1 MRSARAWYSSTAVAA
16 NKSAKKPRHRR
27 NKRFHAVYEFDDP
40 PDFPFPRVAGAGG
53 IFCAQPAVYLGI
65 GAPPDKHGTREVAFL
80 GRSNVGKSTLVG
92 SLLENPKL
100 VRSSKTPG
108 RTRDVHFFALGDRLK
123 LPFPMLLVDCPG
135 YGFAR
140 AKPADQRAWEDRMDV
155 YLGERDNDRLARC
168 VVLVDARRN
177 GLTNVDRN
185 MADYLEARDRP
196 FQFVMTK
203 ADCVSPSAVERAA
216 AEIIEV
222 ARNYGGCARHLVACS
237 SKTGRGLEDVRSS
250 LILSASGMMP
260 V

>member
-1 MRSARAWYSSTAVAA
+1 
-16 NKSAKKPRHRR
+16 
-27 NKRFHAVYEFDDP
+27 
-40 PDFPFPRVAGAGG
+40 
-53 IFCAQPAVYLGI
+53 
-65 GAPPDKHGTREVAFL
+65 
-80 GRSNVGKSTLVG
+80 
-92 SLLENPKL
+92 
-100 VRSSKTPG
+100 
-108 RTRDVHFFALGDRLK
+108 
-123 LPFPMLLVDCPG
+123 
-135 YGFAR
+135 
-140 AKPADQRAWEDRMDV
+140 MDV

-168 VVLVDARRN
+168 VVLGDARRN